1 MQSPKIYESPD
12 GGKTVYARDFGAPP
26 DFKVLVKSA
35 EKKVVLVTGGFDPLH
50 SGHLAYFKAAK
61 ALGDTLVV
69 GINSDSWLKRK
80 KGRSFY
86 AWNERFQLIKNLEMV
101 DYVIQFNDDE
111 NNSINA
117 IKQTI
122 QTFPSAKII
131 FANGGD
137 RTAENIPEMSLLD
150 DVRYKDNLE
159 FVFSVGGDH
168 KMNSSSW
175 ILEEW
180 KAPKTGRAWGY
191 YRVLHEQG
199 KEIKV
204 KELTVLPKTCLS
216 MQRHKDRAEHWFV
229 AEGTAT
235 VYSLNYKTDMEL
247 VGNYE
252 KFESLHI
259 KREQW
264 HKLCNETDKPLRV
277 IEIQYGENCIEEDIE
292 RK

>member
-1 MQSPKIYESPD
+1 
-12 GGKTVYARDFGAPP
+12 
-26 DFKVLVKSA
+26 
-35 EKKVVLVTGGFDPLH
+35 
-50 SGHLAYFKAAK
+50 
-61 ALGDTLVV
+61 
-69 GINSDSWLKRK
+69 
-80 KGRSFY
+80 
-86 AWNERFQLIKNLEMV
+86 MV
-101 DYVIQFNDDE
+101 DYVIEFNDDE

-117 IKQTI
+117 IKQST
-122 QTFPSAKII
+122 QTFPGAKII

-137 RTAENIPEMSLLD
+137 RTAENIPEMGLLD
-150 DVRYKDNLE
+150 DERYKDNLE
-159 FVFSVGGDH
+159 FVFSVGGDN

-180 KAPKTGRAWGY
+180 KAPKTTRAWGY

-204 KELTVLPKTCLS
+204 KELTVGAKTCLS

-235 VYSLNYKTDMEL
+235 VYTLNAGTDMDL
-247 VGNYE
+247 VGNYN

-259 KREQW
+259 NKEQW
-264 HKLCNETDKPLRV
+264 HKLCNETDEPLRV